1 MSDIWSKGHSVNK
14 HKSIKYQNEYAEVTK
29 AVKFVS

>member
-14 HKSIKYQNEYAEVTK
+14 PKTIKYQNEYAEVTK
-29 AVKFVS
+29 AVEFVS